1 MKINNLT
8 KGIVAL
14 SVVLVLGGGILAA
27 SAATTTQNN
36 KMENGKGKGHGQGL
50 NRPELTETQK
60 VEMDAK
66 QAAVKAALETR
77 NYSAWVTAEKAIN
90 DNCPLLSKI
99 TADNF
104 GKYAE
109 AAKLRAQADSIMKDL
124 GIDGPGMGG
133 SHLGGFGKG
142 EGRGK

>member
-27 SAATTTQNN
+27 SAATTTQDN
-36 KMENGKGKGHGQGL
+36 KTEKGKGHGQGL
-50 NRPELTETQK
+50 NRPELTEAQK
-60 VEMDAK
+60 TEMDAK
-66 QAAVKAALETR
+66 QAAVKAALEAG

-90 DNCPLLSKI
+90 ENCPLLSKI

-104 GKYAE
+104 GKYSE

-133 SHLGGFGKG
+133 SHMKGFGRG
-142 EGRGK
+142 EGRRK